1 MLLVVLPRP
10 LVPGPIRMR
19 IHSLT
24 VCFVIDPF
32 AFVNVSVGVVQ
43 FALPVGLAVTPLTL
57 VSAPIEPLLLA
68 KAVTHP
74 VHPLALV
81 QSPALQLY
89 RSFLDSHI

>member
-43 FALPVGLAVTPLTL
+43 FALPVGLAVTPLPL

>member
-43 FALPVGLAVTPLTL
+43 LALPVGLAVTPLTL

-81 QSPALQLY
+81 ECATVELHGSLLH
-89 RSFLDSHI
+89 SHI